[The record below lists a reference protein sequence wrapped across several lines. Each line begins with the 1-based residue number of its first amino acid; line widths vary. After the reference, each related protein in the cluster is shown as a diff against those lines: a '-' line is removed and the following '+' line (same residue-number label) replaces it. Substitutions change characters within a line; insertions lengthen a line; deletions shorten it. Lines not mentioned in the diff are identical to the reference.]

1 MQKREEWLEHSSP
14 RFVQTQF
21 HSQFWIF
28 ISMHIT
34 SAGQRSASPQANKAE
49 IHAERLLMVQAT
61 TEVCSSMAC
70 IVPRQCSLSHPPCV
84 DAPELPTPTSVDCLL
99 FYKSPAWSEPSY
111 YNKYNMNNYVQY
123 KKQKEYKNKSGC
135 ILSI

>member
-1 MQKREEWLEHSSP
+1 MQKREERLK
-14 RFVQTQF
+14 QTQF

-34 SAGQRSASPQANKAE
+34 SAGQWSASPRANKAE

-61 TEVCSSMAC
+61 TEVCSSKAC
-70 IVPRQCSLSHPPCV
+70 IVAHQCSLSHPPCV
-84 DAPELPTPTSVDCLL
+84 DAPELPTPTSVDCPL

-111 YNKYNMNNYVQY
+111 
-123 KKQKEYKNKSGC
+123 C
-135 ILSI
+135 